1 MTAGFIIY
9 IAKSAIVLAVLHS
22 LYGLCLRRETLH
34 TLNRAVLLFIMAA
47 AVALPAVR
55 VTTGSPS
62 ALTLA
67 AADAEAFI
75 TEQAYAAP
83 APGMAEAV
91 AAAPD
96 GGRSLALWPR
106 VVAVAYAAG
115 LAVCLLGYALSL
127 LQLWRMIWLGRQMTA
142 DGLPRGVRVV
152 ECPGLAVPC
161 SWMRWVLLP
170 PAPGGGKLCAVLTH
184 ELAHVRLGHSWDMIL
199 CELVTRLLW
208 FLPSAWMLRK
218 DLRDVHEY
226 QADSRVLS
234 AGIDADGYQR
244 LLIKTA
250 AQPAAATAANS
261 FCRSAVKRR
270 LYMMCRRPSARAAAL
285 KAAYLLPL
293 VGVAVAAFAR
303 PAIVGEAGETLARA
317 EADAPLLSPRALVEA
332 AKPRT
337 KAPATPGQPAAPAP
351 EPMPEGVAVALTDTS
366 RLRPDSTALRRMA
379 DVKPARAARAA
390 VRDTV
395 TEVMTIPTAPFTM
408 LEFARMKKLRH
419 GFWVETSGSETRVML
434 LWPIYED
441 PQRIS
446 IDATGSYIY
455 DTATGDRY
463 MCRRIEGY
471 GSKRIDLRVKSH
483 RGALACFTLVF
494 PRLDESVRN
503 VMMHCPHINDETV
516 FRLKDISR
524 EPVRVIR

>member
-1 MTAGFIIY
+1 MAALLVYVIK
-9 IAKSAIVLAVLHS
+9 AAIVLALLHS

-34 TLNRAVLLFIMAA
+34 TLNRTVLLFIMLAA
-47 AVALPAVR
+47 MALPAVR

-75 TEQAYAAP
+75 VEQAYATP
-83 APGMAEAV
+83 
-91 AAAPD
+91 APD
-96 GGRSLALWPR
+96 GAEAAAAQPGGGSSPALWPR
-106 VVAVAYAAG
+106 LVAVAYAMG

-127 LQLWRMIWLGRQMTA
+127 LQLWRTIWRGRRVAA

-152 ECPGLAVPC
+152 ECRGLAVPC

-170 PAPGGGKLCAVLTH
+170 PALDGGKLHAVLTH

-199 CELVTRLLW
+199 CEMVTRLLW

-226 QADSRVLS
+226 QADRSVLS

-293 VGVAVAAFAR
+293 VAVAVAAFAR
-303 PAIVGEAGETLARA
+303 PAIVSEAGETLARA
-317 EADAPLLSPRALVEA
+317 EAEAPLLSPY
-332 AKPRT
+332 
-337 KAPATPGQPAAPAP
+337 
-351 EPMPEGVAVALTDTS
+351 
-366 RLRPDSTALRRMA
+366 
-379 DVKPARAARAA
+379 
-390 VRDTV
+390 
-395 TEVMTIPTAPFTM
+395 
-408 LEFARMKKLRH
+408 
-419 GFWVETSGSETRVML
+419 SG
-434 LWPIYED
+434 D
-441 PQRIS
+441 
-446 IDATGSYIY
+446 
-455 DTATGDRY
+455 
-463 MCRRIEGY
+463 
-471 GSKRIDLRVKSH
+471 
-483 RGALACFTLVF
+483 
-494 PRLDESVRN
+494 
-503 VMMHCPHINDETV
+503 
-516 FRLKDISR
+516 
-524 EPVRVIR
+524 

>member
-1 MTAGFIIY
+1 MAALLVYVIK
-9 IAKSAIVLAVLHS
+9 AAIVLALLHS

-34 TLNRAVLLFIMAA
+34 TLNRTVLLFIMLA

-75 TEQAYAAP
+75 VEQAYATP
-83 APGMAEAV
+83 
-91 AAAPD
+91 APD
-96 GGRSLALWPR
+96 GAEAAAAQPGGGSSPALWPR
-106 VVAVAYAAG
+106 LVAVAYAMG

-127 LQLWRMIWLGRQMTA
+127 LQLWRTIWRGRRVA
-142 DGLPRGVRVV
+142 AAGLPRGVRVV
-152 ECPGLAVPC
+152 ECRGLAVPC

-170 PAPGGGKLCAVLTH
+170 PALGGDKLHAVLTH
-184 ELAHVRLGHSWDMIL
+184 ELAHVRLGHSWDMAL
-199 CELVTRLLW
+199 CEMVTRLLW
-208 FLPSAWMLRK
+208 FLPSAWMLRN

-226 QADSRVLS
+226 QADRSALS

-293 VGVAVAAFAR
+293 VSVAVAAFAR
-303 PAIVGEAGETLARA
+303 PAIVGETGEALARA
-317 EADAPLLSPRALVEA
+317 EAEAPLLSPRALVEA

-337 KAPATPGQPAAPAP
+337 EAPATPGQPAAPAP
-351 EPMPEGVAVALTDTS
+351 QPMPEGVAVAPADTV
-366 RLRPDSTALRRMA
+366 RLRPDSTALRHITAIR
-379 DVKPARAARAA
+379 PAAAPKTAA
-390 VRDTV
+390 TDTV
-395 TEVMTIPTAPFTM
+395 PDVMKIPTAPFTM

-434 LWPIYED
+434 LWPIHGD
-441 PQRIS
+441 PQRIR

-455 DTATGDRY
+455 DIDTGDRY

-471 GSKRIDLRVKSH
+471 DSKRIDFRVKSH

-494 PRLDESVRN
+494 PRLDESVRY
-503 VMMHCPHINDETV
+503 VMLNCPGVNKEAE

-524 EPVRVIR
+524 DPVHIIH